1 LVYEILIKGGGMR
14 FFLLVLSLS
23 AAVLF
28 SFTGGLRAE
37 IGDPDIR
44 WGESPM
50 HKLERG
56 VINIVSCPLELPASM
71 LSVADEKG
79 EIFGF
84 VIGTAEGLFTTL
96 FRALSGVYDTV
107 TFLIPS
113 YTKPIMEPE
122 YAIQSLDNALK

>member
-1 LVYEILIKGGGMR
+1 MK
-14 FFLLVLSLS
+14 FFLLIIGLT

-28 SFTGGLRAE
+28 IFTASSRAE
-37 IGDPDIR
+37 IGDEDMR
-44 WGESPM
+44 WGETPL

-56 VINIVSCPLELPASM
+56 AINIITCPLELPASM

-84 VIGTAEGLFTTL
+84 FIGTAEGLFTTL

-122 YAIQSLDNALK
+122 YAIQSLDNAMR